1 MHGGIEV
8 SVSKETD
15 IRSILS
21 YLTTS
26 ERDRPAVDSLF
37 QNKER
42 FLGLYKTDGTVASL
56 THRVILNPKVA
67 HCFCFVMS
75 RVDELW
81 EEPEIRQTVAEALRQ
96 GDSLLID
103 ALCAIR
109 GFLGIPEI
117 QEALADNIATCSS
130 IIFQLHILAD
140 YRLYKHPSIKQA
152 TLGRLDHLIE
162 HAEENW
168 HEAALIV
175 SIPYLAEHD
184 AIKQAI
190 MTSKPD
196 IVNRIRNEKHLTDEI
211 LLLRHLEWLRND
223 RDVLEAIRDRILN
236 KEIHLWSDLAK
247 VIHDNQ
253 MLKHPELIEALNG
266 CRESERRKLMLGGYS
281 VVG

>member
-1 MHGGIEV
+1 M
-8 SVSKETD
+8 SVSEQTD
-15 IRSILS
+15 IRGILS

-26 ERDRPAVDSLF
+26 ERDRSAVDTLNI
-37 QNKER
+37 NKER
-42 FLGLYKTDGTVASL
+42 FLELYRTDGTIASL

-117 QEALADNIATCSS
+117 QEAIADNIATCSS
-130 IIFQLHILAD
+130 IIFQLHVAAGYGLH
-140 YRLYKHPSIKQA
+140 KHPSIKRA
-152 TLGRLDHLIE
+152 TLGRLDHLIAR
-162 HAEENW
+162 AEENW
-168 HEAALIV
+168 HDASLIV
-175 SIPYLAEHD
+175 SIPYLAEQD

-190 MTSKPD
+190 LAAKPD

-211 LLLRHLEWLRND
+211 LLLRHLDWLRND
-223 RDVLEAIRDRILN
+223 KDVVRAIRDRILDDS
-236 KEIHLWSDLAK
+236 IHIWNHLAE
-247 VIHDNQ
+247 VLHDNQ
-253 MLKHPELIEALNG
+253 MLRKHPELVEALNG
-266 CRESERRKLMLGGYS
+266 CRENERRKLMLGGYS